1 VVCPSCNRGNA
12 QILRITNLPSRTRET

>member
-1 VVCPSCNRGNA
+1 VVGPSCNGGNA